1 MWITLIFFIY
11 NFEFFPKQF
20 WYLIV
25 QNSLIFGAKIII
37 YVYILILLIAYIL
50 AIYIT
55 FIVIA
60 FNRAVGT
67 TWIITFHLRN
77 CKGRL
82 VFNLK
87 CYTSKFLISR
97 FLFQLYIHR
106 KCYEMMLDSSKWQ
119 CYKMYFIVAS
129 KNK

>member
-25 QNSLIFGAKIII
+25 PNSLIFGAKIII

-55 FIVIA
+55 FTVIA

-87 CYTSKFLISR
+87 CYTSKFLTSR
-97 FLFQLYIHR
+97 FLFQLYIH
-106 KCYEMMLDSSKWQ
+106 
-119 CYKMYFIVAS
+119 
-129 KNK
+129 